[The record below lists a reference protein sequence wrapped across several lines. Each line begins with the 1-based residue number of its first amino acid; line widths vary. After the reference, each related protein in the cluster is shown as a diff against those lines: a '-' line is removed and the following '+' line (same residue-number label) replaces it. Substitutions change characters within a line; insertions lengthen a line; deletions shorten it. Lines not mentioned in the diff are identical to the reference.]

1 MSTAREDILARI
13 RAANRPGGRRDAT
26 AALGERLGRTEA
38 HLLPARATGD
48 GASLVDRFIT
58 EAEYSGASVAHA
70 AGRSRVPTEI
80 AAYLSRAG
88 LGSNIVIAPHPLFE
102 DMPWRAAPG
111 LALRRGRAAASDT
124 VGVTP
129 AVAGIAETGTL
140 LVHSGAMLP
149 NTLYFLPETHIAVLR
164 EVDIVGAYEHAW
176 DRMRHAVPAA
186 EWPPRTATL
195 ITGPSRTSDIEKTLQ
210 IGVHG
215 PRRLHIVVI
224 DGEET

>member
-1 MSTAREDILARI
+1 MNTAREDILARI
-13 RAANRPGGRRDAT
+13 RAANGAGGRQDT
-26 AALGERLGRTEA
+26 TTVPGERLGRTRA

-48 GASLVDRFIT
+48 AASLADDFIT
-58 EAEYSGASVAHA
+58 WAEYSGASVARTA
-70 AGRSRVPTEI
+70 DRSRVPAEI
-80 AAYLSRAG
+80 AAYLSRTG
-88 LGSNIVIAPHPLFE
+88 LGSDIVVAPHPLFE
-102 DMPWRAAPG
+102 DMPWRAVPG
-111 LALRRGRAAASDT
+111 LVLRRGRAVASDT

-140 LVHSGAMLP
+140 LVHSGATLP

-164 EVDIVGAYEHAW
+164 AVDIVGAYEHAW
-176 DRMRHAVPAA
+176 EKMRDSMPAA

-224 DGEET
+224 DGEES

>member
-13 RAANRPGGRRDAT
+13 RAANGAGGGISAT
-26 AALGERLGRTEA
+26 AALRQRLDRTEA
-38 HLLPARATGD
+38 HLLPARATGE
-48 GASLVDRFIT
+48 AALLVDNFISS
-58 EAEYSGASVAHA
+58 AEYSGASVARA
-70 AGRSRVPTEI
+70 AGRSRVPAEI

-88 LGSNIVIAPHPLFE
+88 LGGDIVIAPHPLFE

-111 LALRRGRAAASDT
+111 LALRRDRAAAADT

-149 NTLYFLPETHIAVLR
+149 NTLYFLPETHIAVLKA
-164 EVDIVGAYEHAW
+164 VDIVGAYEHAW
-176 DRMRHAVPAA
+176 DRMRHAVPDA

-224 DGEET
+224 DGEKT